1 MNKIL
6 ISGCLL
12 GELVRYDGKSKPITN
27 PIITQWYQQNRLI
40 SICPE
45 VAGGL
50 SIPRPPA
57 EKQANNQI
65 VTEHGINVTEQF
77 NTGAQQALELCNKH
91 NIKVAILKQG
101 SPSCGSTTI
110 YDGTFSGNKISG
122 EGLTCQLLRQHG
134 IKVFCENTLDQ
145 AALFAGS

>member
-27 PIITQWYQQNRLI
+27 PMIKQWYQQGRLV
-40 SICPE
+40 SVCPE

-50 SIPRPPA
+50 PIPRPPA
-57 EKQANNQI
+57 ERQPNGQI
-65 VTEHGINVTEQF
+65 MTRQGINVTEKF
-77 NTGAQQALELCNKH
+77 NAGAQKALDLCKQH

-101 SPSCGSTTI
+101 SPSCGSSTI
-110 YDGTFSGNKISG
+110 YDGSFSATKIAG
-122 EGLTCQLLRQHG
+122 EGKTCQLLRQHG
-134 IKVFCENTLDQ
+134 IHVFCENTLEQ
-145 AALFAGS
+145 AMLLVDS